1 MPKTIKL
8 FILFINSIKK
18 QLADQQISWDLKIN
32 QGELIK

>member
-8 FILFINSIKK
+8 FILFIKSIKK
-18 QLADQQISWDLKIN
+18 QLVDQQIHWDLKIN